1 MSSDG
6 NIYIK
11 EGRKYKP
18 VGVSFPRDFLG
29 DGIWMVRHRPGITE
43 TTNLGYY
50 GSQYGVH
57 KIGEIPSIDFVTA
70 AGVEARVDEIAKII
84 RDDSKPRS
92 HVDTAREILWYL
104 ATTKGPDWHPMAGR
118 GVEPW
123 GSIRRDAGVNQ
134 PEPDGGAQ
142 PWSETREGQRAG

>member
-18 VGVSFPRDFLG
+18 VGVSFPREFLG
-29 DGIWMVRHRPGITE
+29 DGIWMVRHRPGVTE
-43 TTNLGYY
+43 TVNLGYY

-70 AGVEARVDEIAKII
+70 AGVETRVDEIARII
-84 RDDSKPRS
+84 GDDSKPRS
-92 HVDTAREILWYL
+92 HVDMAREILWHL
-104 ATTKGPDWHPMAGR
+104 ATTK
-118 GVEPW
+118 EP
-123 GSIRRDAGVNQ
+123 GSGSK
-134 PEPDGGAQ
+134 GGAQ

>member
-29 DGIWMVRHRPGITE
+29 DGIWMVRHRPGVSE

-70 AGVEARVDEIAKII
+70 AGVEARVDEIARII
-84 RDDSKPRS
+84 GDDSKPRS
-92 HVDTAREILWYL
+92 HADTAREILWYL
-104 ATTKGPDWHPMAGR
+104 ATTKGP
-118 GVEPW
+118 
-123 GSIRRDAGVNQ
+123 GSGSK
-134 PEPDGGAQ
+134 GGAQ

>member
-18 VGVSFPRDFLG
+18 VGVSFPREFLG
-29 DGIWMVRHRPGITE
+29 DGIWMVRHRPGVTE
-43 TTNLGYY
+43 TVNLGYY

-70 AGVEARVDEIAKII
+70 AGVEARVDEVARII
-84 RDDSKPRS
+84 GDESKPRS
-92 HVDTAREILWYL
+92 LVDIAREILWHL
-104 ATTKGPDWHPMAGR
+104 ATTK
-118 GVEPW
+118 EP
-123 GSIRRDAGVNQ
+123 S
-134 PEPDGGAQ
+134 PKPDGGAQ
-142 PWSETREGQRAG
+142 PWSVMREGQRAG

>member
-18 VGVSFPRDFLG
+18 VGVSFPREFLG
-29 DGIWMVRHRPGITE
+29 DGIWMVRHRPGVSE

-57 KIGEIPSIDFVTA
+57 RIGEIPSIDFVTA
-70 AGVEARVDEIAKII
+70 AGVETRVDEIARII
-84 RDDSKPRS
+84 GDDSKPRS
-92 HVDTAREILWYL
+92 HVDMAREILWHL
-104 ATTKGPDWHPMAGR
+104 ATTK
-118 GVEPW
+118 EP
-123 GSIRRDAGVNQ
+123 GSR
-134 PEPDGGAQ
+134 PDGGAQ